1 MQDNPNVKVLVEQ
14 DGFSL
19 LLVTTTM
26 FTLETRRYVIAVKSS
41 RATELLK
48 NEVPNA
54 LDFEEHEVIGFLG
67 DREVTEKILEDTI
80 FFFKRHFLVNERM
93 KRTFKPEDLEIK
105 E

>member
-1 MQDNPNVKVLVEQ
+1 MQDNPNVKVLAEQ

-26 FTLETRRYVIAVKSS
+26 FTQETGRYVIAVKAA
-41 RATELLK
+41 RATELLEK
-48 NEVPNA
+48 EVPNT
-54 LDFEEHEVIGFLG
+54 LDFERHEVICLLG
-67 DREVTEKILEDTI
+67 DREVTEKILQDAI

-93 KRTFKPEDLEIK
+93 KRTFEQEDLKIK